1 MNPLETAVLDDVQAQ
16 VDHRNVD
23 IEAVGIADLRYPVSL
38 TGRDGVARRT
48 VATVAM
54 DVDLPGHVR
63 GTHMSRFVEVLH
75 ASADDLSPHNL
86 PQLAS
91 KLRMRLGSDRA
102 RIVLDFPY
110 FLERAAPVSGMT
122 SLVDLE
128 GRIAVSSGAE
138 TTTLEIAAR
147 VPVTSLCPCSK
158 EISDYGAH
166 NQRGRVELHV
176 HCSAAEPIWIEDLV
190 EVAEQAAS
198 APIYPL
204 LKRVDERHVTMQAY
218 DNPAFVEDI
227 VRDAAV
233 ALRDDQRVLGFTVS
247 AANQESIHNHS
258 AVARVRW
265 ERPS

>member
-1 MNPLETAVLDDVQAQ
+1 MNPLETAVLDDVQARG
-16 VDHRNVD
+16 DHRNVE
-23 IEAVGIADLRYPVSL
+23 IEAVGIADLRYPISL
-38 TGRDGVARRT
+38 TGRSGASQRT

-75 ASADDLSPHNL
+75 DAAGDLSPREL
-86 PQLAS
+86 PTLAAE
-91 KLRMRLGSDRA
+91 LRERLGSERA

-110 FLERAAPVSGMT
+110 FLERTAPVSGMT
-122 SLVDLE
+122 SLIDLE
-128 GRIAVSSGAE
+128 GRLAVSSGEESA
-138 TTTLEIAAR
+138 TLEIAAR

-166 NQRGRVELHV
+166 NQRGHVELHV
-176 HCSAAEPIWIEDLV
+176 HCRPSDPVWLEDLV

-233 ALRDDQRVLGFTVS
+233 ALQSDQRVLRFTAS

-265 ERPS
+265 EREA